1 MTPEKPKP
9 QIDFSDAK
17 EPPTSLNLEQEAPP
31 IESKEVS
38 GDTSINPDPF
48 DSKNEN
54 EGTQRES
61 QVVKAN
67 ISAG

>member
-1 MTPEKPKP
+1 MTPEKPKAK
-9 QIDFSDAK
+9 IDFSGAK

-31 IESKEVS
+31 IESEEVS
-38 GDTSINPDPF
+38 KDINLDPDPF
-48 DSKNEN
+48 DSNKEN
-54 EGTQRES
+54 EGTQGES